1 MKLALAVIIIFA
13 LIGSLVVGLQ
23 ATEDAKAQSI
33 GSIIIDS
40 DGLVIGTSSI
50 QRNGDVYTLIGN
62 LSAGIQIQR
71 SNIIIDGA
79 GYTIQGT
86 SEYEIGIDLSN
97 DDVGQDS
104 SRYLISNVTIKNLK
118 IINCYFA
125 IDCSNT
131 NNNTFVDNYIENCDT
146 GFWIIGS
153 SNNTLMYNTVK
164 DCVTGISI
172 NYSGFNI
179 ITENNIINNSLLVW
193 LSTEPFVDMNY
204 WSDYLTKYPNAK
216 EIEKSGLPNLLWDT
230 PYNYGGSLGNFTDN
244 HPLINPI
251 TITASPTST
260 TTPTTSRTPST
271 TPIITPT
278 SPPTHQPTPSIEPT
292 ATVPEFPAWVVLP
305 LAMITILL
313 TIIIIRRKV
322 DKTTLMSFPTARCTP
337 FFISR

>member
-1 MKLALAVIIIFA
+1 
-13 LIGSLVVGLQ
+13 
-23 ATEDAKAQSI
+23 
-33 GSIIIDS
+33 
-40 DGLVIGTSSI
+40 
-50 QRNGDVYTLIGN
+50 
-62 LSAGIQIQR
+62 
-71 SNIIIDGA
+71 
-79 GYTIQGT
+79 
-86 SEYEIGIDLSN
+86 
-97 DDVGQDS
+97 
-104 SRYLISNVTIKNLK
+104 
-118 IINCYFA
+118 
-125 IDCSNT
+125 
-131 NNNTFVDNYIENCDT
+131 
-146 GFWIIGS
+146 
-153 SNNTLMYNTVK
+153 
-164 DCVTGISI
+164 
-172 NYSGFNI
+172 
-179 ITENNIINNSLLVW
+179 
-193 LSTEPFVDMNY
+193 MNY

-313 TIIIIRRKV
+313 TIIIIRRKA